1 MVAIYSENT
10 RNTKLH
16 RCRLLT
22 CNGGWSIH
30 TLALLVEPAERI
42 RLKKRVGNL
51 RLWLTLASRG
61 GLIVDGLRLCL
72 IQVHPEY
79 RQLSLVAVRASYLI
93 NRRDS
98 AAQASPPP
106 PRCARW

>member
-1 MVAIYSENT
+1 M
-10 RNTKLH
+10 
-16 RCRLLT
+16 
-22 CNGGWSIH
+22 
-30 TLALLVEPAERI
+30 
-42 RLKKRVGNL
+42 GNL

-72 IQVHPEY
+72 ILVHPEY

-106 PRCARW
+106 PVVRGGKTFPEIIARGTFR